1 LILGVVQEVSTPLV
15 GFTYKI
21 ALAFIIMLAVLLV
34 RPRGLFG
41 RLEGAR

>member
-1 LILGVVQEVSTPLV
+1 V

-21 ALAFIIMLAVLLV
+21 ALSFLMMLVVLLV

-41 RLEGAR
+41 KLEGAR

>member
-1 LILGVVQEVSTPLV
+1 MATPFV

-21 ALAFIIMLAVLLV
+21 ALSFLMMLVVLLV

-41 RLEGAR
+41 KLEGAR

>member
-1 LILGVVQEVSTPLV
+1 LSTPFV

-21 ALAFIIMLAVLLV
+21 ALAFVVMLFVLLV

-41 RLEGAR
+41 VVESVR